1 MLREQIHFMDK
12 FNHAALSEKFMQML
26 FVTHYNFFRQTAIPI
41 PANHFGVLLI
51 LSDHGPSTVSD
62 LCIYL
67 RMSKQQMTPI
77 INKLAKNDLLSKSKP
92 PADRRCTLLTMTE
105 KGQAILDSHRAKL
118 RERFEQGLARLPAK
132 DSQVFGSSMDTFTT
146 TIQKMF
152 PLQPSDTGCNLP
164 PE

>member
-1 MLREQIHFMDK
+1 MDK

-77 INKLAKNDLLSKSKP
+77 INKLSKDGYIIKSTSLE
-92 PADRRCTLLTMTE
+92 DRRFTTISLTD
-105 KGQAILDSHRAKL
+105 KGRGILDEHTESIR
-118 RERFEQGLARLPAK
+118 RRFEKAAACLTAGEVASFTASL
-132 DSQVFGSSMDTFTT
+132 DTFVTS
-146 TIQKMF
+146 IERMNHPMIEKC
-152 PLQPSDTGCNLP
+152 P
-164 PE
+164 

>member
-1 MLREQIHFMDK
+1 MDK

-77 INKLAKNDLLSKSKP
+77 INK
-92 PADRRCTLLTMTE
+92 TLFRFS
-105 KGQAILDSHRAKL
+105 QHH
-118 RERFEQGLARLPAK
+118 ERVDGRSAG
-132 DSQVFGSSMDTFTT
+132 GSRS
-146 TIQKMF
+146 
-152 PLQPSDTGCNLP
+152 L
-164 PE
+164 